1 MVIFASHLLF
11 ILGCIIGWNLNTDE
25 KPIVVEC
32 IQEEQLKKWMLIG
45 ITVTMSIAA
54 IAIVANLKTMISVY
68 GFNLMEQIVLIY
80 GDRVN
85 ETQKIQTIPYLGSFI
100 FITLPLLGC
109 YLKKFGFHVIVI
121 PCVILA
127 CADALISGGRGG
139 IVFALLLLLAGYMCM
154 DKGYELSSRGRVL
167 FLIISSLIIITFY
180 IVKKKYHTFIKTC
193 ELLFYLVIIIKIIS
207 IILVIPLINI
217 NNLQISFDYNYQLI
231 IVALFILY
239 LYKSIYYLNN
249 YQLKNSELLISFIS
263 PLCIKLLTLL
273 VIGNTLS
280 NLYNY
285 PYVIYLKKIKY
296 FNFIERMD
304 GILSFE
310 YIFCFI
316 VLISY
321 TLLNTKKSQ

>member
-1 MVIFASHLLF
+1 MKKIEISILSIILVEALFLLLF
-11 ILGCIIGWNLNTDE
+11 FKYSFMNIILGIILGISLVYLTKNIKKNVVTKTILIITSGFFYLLFNYQTALFISNNL
-25 KPIVVEC
+25 
-32 IQEEQLKKWMLIG
+32 LKNY
-45 ITVTMSIAA
+45 S
-54 IAIVANLKTMISVY
+54 
-68 GFNLMEQIVLIY
+68 
-80 GDRVN
+80 
-85 ETQKIQTIPYLGSFI
+85 
-100 FITLPLLGC
+100 
-109 YLKKFGFHVIVI
+109 
-121 PCVILA
+121 
-127 CADALISGGRGG
+127 
-139 IVFALLLLLAGYMCM
+139 
-154 DKGYELSSRGRVL
+154 L

-207 IILVIPLINI
+207 LILVIPLINI

-249 YQLKNSELLISFIS
+249 YQLKNSELLISFIN
-263 PLCIKLLTLL
+263 PLCIKLLALL

>member
-1 MVIFASHLLF
+1 MKKIEISILSIILVEALFLLLF
-11 ILGCIIGWNLNTDE
+11 FKYSFMNIILGIILGISLVYLTKNIKKNVVTKTILIITSGLFYLLFNYQTALFISNNL
-25 KPIVVEC
+25 
-32 IQEEQLKKWMLIG
+32 LKNY
-45 ITVTMSIAA
+45 S
-54 IAIVANLKTMISVY
+54 
-68 GFNLMEQIVLIY
+68 
-80 GDRVN
+80 
-85 ETQKIQTIPYLGSFI
+85 
-100 FITLPLLGC
+100 
-109 YLKKFGFHVIVI
+109 
-121 PCVILA
+121 
-127 CADALISGGRGG
+127 
-139 IVFALLLLLAGYMCM
+139 
-154 DKGYELSSRGRVL
+154 L

-263 PLCIKLLTLL
+263 PLCIKLLALL